1 MDPKEKDILRKAM
14 DVQYRYQLYNRPEF
28 PFLPSMGIR
37 DLFQMFGSEEKGFI
51 GFLHLKYTYRG
62 RGEKEW
68 DSVWYDTPEEGV
80 EVQEKWFEDVP
91 YDRHILLR
99 THVVYA
105 REQEIRKIR
114 ERKRKEAE
122 KELEDKDILLN

>member
-51 GFLHLKYTYRG
+51 GFLHLKYTHRG

>member
-1 MDPKEKDILRKAM
+1 MDPKEKDILRNAM

-37 DLFQMFGSEEKGFI
+37 DLFQMFGSEETGFI
-51 GFLHLKYTYRG
+51 GFLHLKYTHRG
-62 RGEKEW
+62 WGEKEW

-114 ERKRKEAE
+114 ERKIKEAE

>member
-1 MDPKEKDILRKAM
+1 MDPREKDILRNAM

-51 GFLHLKYTYRG
+51 GFLHLKYTHRG